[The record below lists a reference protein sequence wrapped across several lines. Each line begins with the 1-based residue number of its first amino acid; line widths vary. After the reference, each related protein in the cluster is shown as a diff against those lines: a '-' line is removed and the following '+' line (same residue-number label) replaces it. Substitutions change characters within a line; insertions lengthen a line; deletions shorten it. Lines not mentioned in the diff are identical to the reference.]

1 MMSNAWARNTV
12 EMEVMV
18 KRRRFGS
25 WLWEKLKGR
34 RRVIGW
40 DRWDTGQLKANF
52 GKKEGGGGQGR
63 KK

>member
-1 MMSNAWARNTV
+1 
-12 EMEVMV
+12 MEVMV